1 MCFFHRR
8 LRELS
13 VSDCKIE
20 IISFDGKDAGNL
32 FTSLKKLNISSN
44 RLACWIDIAELRFL
58 SQLTDLNL
66 KGNPILTGGGDY
78 AASFNQ
84 VLGRL
89 SGLTKLNGELVTEA
103 MYQEAE
109 KYYVKIA
116 FRESTRKGQ
125 EKDFAASHPRFNDLL
140 QSQYFFRMQ

>member
-1 MCFFHRR
+1 VYFLHHR

-20 IISFDGKDAGNL
+20 IISFDGKDAGKL
-32 FTSLKKLNISSN
+32 FPSLKKLNISSN
-44 RLACWIDIAELRFL
+44 KLTCWIDVSELRFL
-58 SQLTDLNL
+58 TQITDLNL
-66 KGNPILTGGGDY
+66 KGNPVIAGAADY

-89 SGLTKLNGELVTEA
+89 SGLTKLNGEQVTEA

-116 FRESTRKGQ
+116 FRESVRKGPGK
-125 EKDFAASHPRFNDLL
+125 EFDSSHPRFNELL
-140 QSQYFFRMQ
+140 QSM